1 MSYNIPTKYIYS
13 FVLVI
18 LRQGSDNYPSILT
31 NTKRNYESF
40 VILKLNTISSEYS
53 GMVTSTTVLILI
65 TILSVPISLENFLK
79 MNKTNMKNQ

>member
-1 MSYNIPTKYIYS
+1 M
-13 FVLVI
+13 
-18 LRQGSDNYPSILT
+18 
-31 NTKRNYESF
+31 RNYESF

-79 MNKTNMKNQ
+79 MNKTNMNNQ